1 MDTLLL
7 QLVAPLQS
15 WGVQSLYGDR
25 DSALEPSKSGVTGL
39 LCAAL
44 GRDRNEPV
52 ADLASLRMA
61 VRVDREGR
69 LSADFHKAEP
79 LDRNLKPA
87 PGSKVTIGQRRYL
100 ADAAFLVA
108 LEGERLVLQ
117 EVHAALKHPV
127 YMLYLGRKAFPPSA
141 PVYLEDGL
149 FMDAGIQQVLSA
161 YPPVASSAPER
172 RRVVIEDPN
181 GEMMINDQPI
191 SFAERQFAPRR
202 VHIDYW
208 VFPKEV

>member
-25 DSALEPSKSGVTGL
+25 DSALEPSKSGVVGL

-44 GRDRNEPV
+44 GRDRTKPI

-69 LSADFHKAEP
+69 LSTDFHKAEP
-79 LDRNLKPA
+79 LDGNLKSA
-87 PGSKVTIGQRRYL
+87 SDDKVTIGNRHYL

-108 LEGERLVLQ
+108 LEGERPILQ
-117 EVHAALKHPV
+117 AVQAALKHPV

-141 PVYLEDGL
+141 SVYLENGL
-149 FMDAGIQQVLSA
+149 HENVGFQQVLSA
-161 YPPVASSAPER
+161 YPPVATSAPER

-181 GEMMINDQPI
+181 GEMIVNDQPI
-191 SFAERQFAPRR
+191 SFAERRFAPRKVR
-202 VHIDYW
+202 IDFW
-208 VFPKEV
+208 TFPKEV